1 MTSLNLQ
8 PFNPIQKLYSS
19 DYEGEWINVELNK
32 DRSDRR
38 FIKPSITFNNPGGN
52 AICLGNGKSRS
63 VYSLK
68 QLESSNKR
76 KILRYYNVVYGCN
89 GLFREWHPDFLVL
102 TNLALSTKLPEE
114 LYSITFAP
122 QEIMRRY
129 AGMNLIPGVQR
140 HDAGSVAAYLAAFHG
155 AKRIFLFGYD
165 GQQDAGYNNNIYA
178 GTEYYPDEKE
188 EIKDSLWSFNLK
200 TIIRTYDDV
209 EFFRITTNP
218 EDSYRF
224 LLRFGN
230 YKPINFKKFI
240 TLADL

>member
-102 TNLALSTKLPEE
+102 TNLILAISLAAVNMGFAKVHIHKQPFNLEILILTH
-114 LYSITFAP
+114 TFCHP
-122 QEIMRRY
+122 QEE
-129 AGMNLIPGVQR
+129 N
-140 HDAGSVAAYLAAFHG
+140 
-155 AKRIFLFGYD
+155 IF
-165 GQQDAGYNNNIYA
+165 
-178 GTEYYPDEKE
+178 K
-188 EIKDSLWSFNLK
+188 
-200 TIIRTYDDV
+200 
-209 EFFRITTNP
+209 
-218 EDSYRF
+218 
-224 LLRFGN
+224 
-230 YKPINFKKFI
+230 
-240 TLADL
+240 